1 MDADTQRVDYWYLC
15 INLSSCH
22 LSNERIC
29 VIRCT
34 NCVYM
39 QNMWKCCFQAIKKF
53 SREEMCIIGAANNC

>member
-1 MDADTQRVDYWYLC
+1 MQIRRELIIGT
-15 INLSSCH
+15 
-22 LSNERIC
+22 C
-29 VIRCT
+29 VLILVLVIFLTSVSVLFVRT